1 MLSSPELSATNGD
14 PRVIL
19 NQRGVKKRRMRRLF
33 VHITLLAGAAL
44 ALAGCGL
51 ADVRSPVPEFMRAKA
66 ADPVPPEPPPDLKR
80 MLRDNVELV
89 FTAASRPSRVRVS
102 APRHEP
108 VGTAWTACVQA
119 ELNSVIGKPLG
130 TQTYRVTI
138 AGDRIVDRRRA
149 EEEDTCATESYE
161 PI

>member
-1 MLSSPELSATNGD
+1 
-14 PRVIL
+14 
-19 NQRGVKKRRMRRLF
+19 MRRLF
-33 VHITLLAGAAL
+33 VHMTLLVGGAL
-44 ALAGCGL
+44 ALSGCGL

-66 ADPVPPEPPPDLKR
+66 ADPVPPEPPPDIKR
-80 MLRDNVELV
+80 MLRDDAGSV
-89 FTAASRPSRVRVS
+89 FAAASGPSHVMVS

-108 VGTAWTACVQA
+108 VGTAWTACVKA

-149 EEEDTCATESYE
+149 EEEDTCGSETYE

>member
-1 MLSSPELSATNGD
+1 
-14 PRVIL
+14 
-19 NQRGVKKRRMRRLF
+19 MRRLF
-33 VHITLLAGAAL
+33 VHITLLAGGAL
-44 ALAGCGL
+44 ALVGCGL

-66 ADPVPPEPPPDLKR
+66 ADPAPPDPPPDLKR
-80 MLRDNVELV
+80 MLRDNVESV
-89 FTAASRPSRVRVS
+89 FTAASRPSRVRIS

-108 VGTAWTACVQA
+108 VGSAWTACVQA

-138 AGDRIVDRRRA
+138 TGDRIVERRRA
-149 EEEDTCATESYE
+149 EEEDTCATETYE

>member
-1 MLSSPELSATNGD
+1 
-14 PRVIL
+14 V
-19 NQRGVKKRRMRRLF
+19 RRLF
-33 VHITLLAGAAL
+33 VHITLLAGGAL

-80 MLRDNVELV
+80 MLRDNVESV

-108 VGTAWTACVQA
+108 VGTGWTACVQA

-138 AGDRIVDRRRA
+138 TGDRIIERRRA
-149 EEEDTCATESYE
+149 VEEDTCGTESYE

>member
-1 MLSSPELSATNGD
+1 M
-14 PRVIL
+14 RV
-19 NQRGVKKRRMRRLF
+19 F
-33 VHITLLAGAAL
+33 VHSVLLAAGAL

-66 ADPVPPEPPPDLKR
+66 AEPPPPEPPPDLKR
-80 MLRDNVELV
+80 MLRDKLDSV
-89 FTAASRPSRVRVS
+89 FTTASSPSHVRVS

-108 VGTAWTACVQA
+108 VGTAWTACVKA

-138 AGDRIVDRRRA
+138 AGDIIVERRRV